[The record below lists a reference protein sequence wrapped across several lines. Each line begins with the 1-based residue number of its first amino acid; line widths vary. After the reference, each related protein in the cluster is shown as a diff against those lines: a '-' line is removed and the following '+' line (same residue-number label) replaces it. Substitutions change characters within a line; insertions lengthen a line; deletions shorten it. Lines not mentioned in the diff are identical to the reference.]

1 MGANGIELQFLHAQC
16 GFGVACLDVEKQY
29 GTIGRTGTERFL
41 HALSGCDACHLH
53 GLRLEERHQSLET
66 IIGVAVC
73 GALESHC
80 ERTVGAGGAHGEH
93 VTRHHLPYQILG
105 LSLLAII
112 YLQVLTVDAAP
123 KERHLSEI
131 DHHLLAFNRGNE
143 GDTSVEAFGHL
154 AVQTTVVEERERSLA
169 HHLSPVLTGNIDN
182 GRHCHCLWLAGLKG
196 GNSLGLCLGGHTGHF
211 YLRLCTDVGI
221 GLQVAGNHKPVVS
234 TLYSLTQDEGIDS
247 V

>member
-16 GFGVACLDVEKQY
+16 GFGVACLDVEKQH
-29 GTIGRTGTERFL
+29 GAIGRTGAERFL

-66 IIGVAVC
+66 ILGVAVC
-73 GALESHC
+73 SALESHC
-80 ERTVGAGGAHGEH
+80 ECSVGAGGAHGKH
-93 VTRHHLPYQILG
+93 IARHDLPYQIVG

-112 YLQVLTVDAAP
+112 YLQVLAVDAAP
-123 KERHLSEI
+123 EESHLSEI
-131 DHHLLAFNRGNE
+131 YHHLLAFNRGNE

-154 AVQTTVVEERERSLA
+154 AIQTAVVEERERSLA
-169 HHLSPVLTGNIDN
+169 HRQSLMLAGKIYD
-182 GRHCHCLWLAGLKG
+182 GRYRHSLWLSGLKG

-221 GLQVAGNHKPVVS
+221 GLQVAGNHKPVAS